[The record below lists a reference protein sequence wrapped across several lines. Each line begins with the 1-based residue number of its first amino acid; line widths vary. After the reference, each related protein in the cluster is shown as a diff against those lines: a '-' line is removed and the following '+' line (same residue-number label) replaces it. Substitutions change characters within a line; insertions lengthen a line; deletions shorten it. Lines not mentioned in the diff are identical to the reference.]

1 MSEGQTYITG
11 IERAFRKTFGRGLSF
26 RADLERRGSPAW
38 TSLRHVEF
46 LIALEKEFGLRF
58 DGADATDMVDIR
70 SVLDTVGK
78 KLGKVS

>member
-1 MSEGQTYITG
+1 MPEGQSYISG
-11 IERAFRKTFGRGLSF
+11 IERAFRKTFGRGLNF
-26 RADLERRGSPAW
+26 RPDLERRAAPAW

-78 KLGKVS
+78 KLGRAS